1 MISQPQYVYL
11 WVHIC
16 ICVTSKNISITNDV
30 YEILTKLKLEGESF
44 SDTIRRLAKRGN
56 LTECAGLWA
65 DMSDDEYRALV
76 GGIEFLREE
85 ANRSMGRRLHEA
97 G

>member
-1 MISQPQYVYL
+1 L

-16 ICVTSKNISITNDV
+16 ICVTSKNISITDDV
-30 YEILTKLKLEGESF
+30 YEILTKMKLEGESF
-44 SDTIRRLAKRGN
+44 SDTIRRLAKRGS
-56 LTECAGLWA
+56 LVECAGLWS

-76 GGIEFLREE
+76 GGIESMKEE
-85 ANRSMGRRLHEA
+85 ANQSMRRRLHEA